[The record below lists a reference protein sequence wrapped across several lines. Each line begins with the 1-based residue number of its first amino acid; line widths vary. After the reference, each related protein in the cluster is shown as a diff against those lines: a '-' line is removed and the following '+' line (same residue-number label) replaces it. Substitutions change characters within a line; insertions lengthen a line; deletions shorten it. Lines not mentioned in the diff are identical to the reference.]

1 MIFSSSF
8 ELKNFLRFK
17 MADFLKFKV
26 ANLKKKIQE
35 PVYDERLTWE
45 GRADKM
51 TQVNDTVLKLKK

>member
-51 TQVNDTVLKLKK
+51 TQVDDTV

>member
-1 MIFSSSF
+1 
-8 ELKNFLRFK
+8 

-26 ANLKKKIQE
+26 ADFLFEIEFQE

-51 TQVNDTVLKLKK
+51 TQVDDEIVTPLHSD